1 MVTISRDTLLLT
13 GGLALGAGI
22 YYLLNK
28 KEKERR
34 ESKSRQEMQEMMMQM
49 AARRGSLQPGDR
61 AMSYMDPQAAASQFK
76 RVLFA
81 EAATGTIRMYVSP
94 LVRTWQT

>member
-22 YYLLNK
+22 YYIFNK

-34 ESKSRQEMQEMMMQM
+34 ESNSRQEMQEMMMQM
-49 AARRGSLQPGDR
+49 LSL
-61 AMSYMDPQAAASQFK
+61 
-76 RVLFA
+76 
-81 EAATGTIRMYVSP
+81 IHI
-94 LVRTWQT
+94 